1 MTNDELDSLRL
12 SAEQGDADA
21 RPPVDTFRY
30 PAPSTAPVTHDGN
43 EAVQTSS
50 AGNASTPR
58 QNEYRDMRGNG
69 GSVAYNAFEY
79 ERKSSIID
87 KIMIYCMCFKRTL
100 IDRNELKRQDVVKNA
115 GESVIDNYSK
125 LSYSIRAYTTW
136 MLPLILPIAAVS
148 SIYMEITA
156 RYSSTRVVY
165 FFALLLCAGAAI
177 WLPDWKNLSR
187 TKNYFQSVW
196 FKNTG
201 VLPAAVFFDAGLR
214 GEYEGTE
221 TIVQALEAKQIYG
234 KVFNRVII
242 PKVEHGKTT
251 FTEADIVAVTTNG
264 IHVFEIKNIN
274 GTINGNVRSP
284 NWSVD
289 YPNGNS
295 VVLRNPF
302 LQNQGHINY
311 LVEYLYE
318 HMDRNAF
325 HSDSPLM
332 FYCANVVMFNR
343 ETYTDQQLIGDLYD
357 GCSYTVTNEELP
369 KGYYSF
375 MDQASDH
382 LTRAQVDQICELIR
396 PLADHSAEEYE
407 RMINE
412 RTEREAA
419 EQKDKEV
426 NPEKYRYPSAQY
438 CAVHFDSY
446 GSCVMRSNGDYT
458 TVDYLDDG
466 LFRAFPEM
474 KTWRVLAQS
483 DWRPGETGQEIAQQ
497 TAAQWNAQ

>member
-1 MTNDELDSLRL
+1 M
-12 SAEQGDADA
+12 
-21 RPPVDTFRY
+21 
-30 PAPSTAPVTHDGN
+30 
-43 EAVQTSS
+43 
-50 AGNASTPR
+50 
-58 QNEYRDMRGNG
+58 
-69 GSVAYNAFEY
+69 
-79 ERKSSIID
+79 
-87 KIMIYCMCFKRTL
+87 
-100 IDRNELKRQDVVKNA
+100 
-115 GESVIDNYSK
+115 
-125 LSYSIRAYTTW
+125 
-136 MLPLILPIAAVS
+136 
-148 SIYMEITA
+148 
-156 RYSSTRVVY
+156 
-165 FFALLLCAGAAI
+165 
-177 WLPDWKNLSR
+177 
-187 TKNYFQSVW
+187 W

-201 VLPAAVFFDAGLR
+201 VRPFGVYRDAGLR

-221 TIVQALEAKQIYG
+221 TIVRALEAKQIYG

-251 FTEADIVAVTTNG
+251 FTEADIVAVTTYG

-332 FYCANVVMFNR
+332 FYCANVVMFNG

-419 EQKDKEV
+419 EQKDKAV
-426 NPEKYRYPSAQY
+426 NPDIYRYPTAQY